1 MVDDGGS
8 GDQPRDTMRQRADAS
23 SLKLRLLMDVNRLWL
38 TAGIAAF
45 VFVSL
50 VVIGILHPSDTHA
63 LLADGDPIETLFQ
76 AFVTAII
83 TGVTLVLTLNQLVLS
98 QELGAVGDQR
108 ERMQGAMEFRDDLA
122 DVVEA
127 PVAPAEPAAFLRALV
142 DVSRERAETL
152 RDTVADGGNEELQ
165 SQVDQ
170 VVDGLVEN
178 ADGVEERLDGSN
190 FGTFDVLFAAL
201 DYNYSWKIYAIRRVK
216 REHVDSLDD
225 EAAQAFDDLVDT
237 LELFGPAREHIKT
250 LYFQWELVDLSRG
263 MSYAA
268 VPALVVT
275 SAMLVF
281 FDADA
286 SAFAGSILGI
296 DKLLLLLAL
305 TTTIAIVP
313 FALMLSY
320 VLRIATITKRTLSI
334 GPLILRET
342 DRTDE
347 VDWD

>member
-1 MVDDGGS
+1 MSDDGDS
-8 GDQPRDTMRQRADAS
+8 DSQPRDTMRQRANVS
-23 SLKLRLLMDVNRLWL
+23 SLKLRILMDANRLL
-38 TAGIAAF
+38 VAAGIGLF
-45 VFVSL
+45 VFVAL
-50 VVIGILHPSDTHA
+50 VFIGVAHPSDVHS
-63 LLADGDPIETLFQ
+63 LLSDGDPIETLFQ

-108 ERMQGAMEFRDDLA
+108 ERMQGAMEFRGDVA
-122 DVVEA
+122 DTIDA
-127 PVAPAEPAAFLRALV
+127 PVAPAEPSAFLRSLV
-142 DVSRERAETL
+142 AVSRARANAVKEAVSDADNDDL
-152 RDTVADGGNEELQ
+152 RE
-165 SQVDQ
+165 QVEQ

-178 ADGVEERLDGSN
+178 ANGVEESLDGAN
-190 FGTFDVLFAAL
+190 FGAFDVLFAAL
-201 DYNYSWKIYAIRRVK
+201 DYNYSWKIYAVRRVK
-216 REHVDSLDD
+216 HDHQDSLTE
-225 EAAQAFDDLVDT
+225 EAEEAFEDLVEA

-250 LYFQWELVDLSRG
+250 LYFQWELVDLSRA

-286 SAFAGSILGI
+286 PAFAGTILGI
-296 DKLLLLLAL
+296 DKLLLLLAV
-305 TTTIAIVP
+305 TTTIAVVP

-320 VLRIATITKRTLSI
+320 VLRIATVTKRTLSI